1 LFRYVALVWNDADA
15 AARASA
21 LTLREKLRAGPR
33 AWQEVLERPGLQ
45 VFCSDI
51 RPGSTEP
58 YRLHGGCGV
67 VLGKLFIAGEGD
79 SASVSAPLEL
89 AESESRQILETRAR
103 RLVERYWGRYVAI
116 LHDAASGATR
126 VLRDPAGGLPCL
138 TTRLYGVDVFVS
150 HMQEARDL
158 AADRAFSVNWSYVA
172 GVLALTRVLVRAT
185 GLNEVSQV
193 LPGECVELREGRAT
207 RELYWNLL
215 RIAEEPPIE
224 DAAVAAKLL
233 RSRTRDCVHAWA
245 SGYPSI
251 IHLLSGGLD
260 SAIVF
265 GCLREAPI
273 RPRITCLNFHSPG
286 SNTDERAYA
295 ALAAAGS
302 EVVERPRNTAV
313 TLRSMLDVQT
323 SCLPEDYFFYLDGG
337 RTEADVAAEHQ
348 ATAVFSGY
356 GGDQLF
362 YQSRALFAA
371 GDYIS
376 RHGLGRGLLTVALD
390 AARVDRVSIWHVL
403 RDGLVGS
410 LMRRRWSPASEAGSY
425 KALIRDEVIHDIT
438 GDPELLHPWFHATGR
453 APNGKIFH
461 AFMLLFPYDFYNPL
475 GRDADP
481 ETVTPLLS
489 QPLLELLMRIPTWV
503 LTAGGWD
510 RALARRAF
518 GHEVPRRILTRRTKG
533 GQEEYAKAIFT
544 RDLDFA
550 RDLLLDGRLVRHG
563 LLDAVR
569 LSNVLSGQPS
579 RTAAGNAELYGC
591 LSMEAWLRQWLH
603 A

>member
-1 LFRYVALVWNDADA
+1 
-15 AARASA
+15 
-21 LTLREKLRAGPR
+21 
-33 AWQEVLERPGLQ
+33 
-45 VFCSDI
+45 
-51 RPGSTEP
+51 
-58 YRLHGGCGV
+58 
-67 VLGKLFIAGEGD
+67 LGKLFLCAQGEGM
-79 SASVSAPLEL
+79 SVGAPREL
-89 AESESRQILETRAR
+89 GEEVSRSILVTRGR

-116 LHDAASGATR
+116 LHDAASGTTR
-126 VLRDPAGGLPCL
+126 VLRDPSGGLPCL
-138 TTRLYGVDVFVS
+138 MTRVQGVDVFVS

-158 AADRAFSVNWSYVA
+158 AGDRAFSVNWSYVA
-172 GVLALTRVLVRAT
+172 GVLGFTRVLVRTT

-193 LPGECVELREGRAT
+193 LPGECVELCDGVTA
-207 RELYWNLL
+207 RELYWNPL

-224 DAAVAAKLL
+224 DAAAAAKLL
-233 RSRTRDCVHAWA
+233 RGRTRDCVQAWA
-245 SGYPSI
+245 SCYESI
-251 IHLLSGGLD
+251 VHLLSGGLD

-265 GCLREAPI
+265 GCLKEAAV
-273 RPRITCLNFHSPG
+273 RPRVTCLNFHSPG

-295 ALAAAGS
+295 ALAAGGS
-302 EVVERPRNTAV
+302 EVIERPRNTAV
-313 TLRSMLDVQT
+313 TLRSMLEVQT
-323 SCLPEDYFFYLDGG
+323 SCLPGDYFFYLDGG
-337 RTEADVAAEHQ
+337 RTEAAVAAEHQ

-371 GDYIS
+371 GDYLS
-376 RHGLGRGLLTVALD
+376 RHGLGRRLFTVALD

-403 RDGLVGS
+403 HDGLAGT
-410 LMRRRWSPASEAGSY
+410 LLQRRWSPASEAGRY
-425 KALIRDEVIHDIT
+425 KTLIREEVVRDIT
-438 GDPELLHPWFHATGR
+438 GDRNLLHPWFHATGR

-461 AFMLLFPYDFYNPL
+461 AFTLLFPYDFYNPL

-518 GHEVPRRILTRRTKG
+518 GHEVPRRILMRRTKG
-533 GQEEYAKAIFT
+533 GQEEYAKSIFT

-569 LSNVLSGQPS
+569 LANVLSGQPS

-591 LSMEAWLRQWLH
+591 LSMEVWLRQWLH